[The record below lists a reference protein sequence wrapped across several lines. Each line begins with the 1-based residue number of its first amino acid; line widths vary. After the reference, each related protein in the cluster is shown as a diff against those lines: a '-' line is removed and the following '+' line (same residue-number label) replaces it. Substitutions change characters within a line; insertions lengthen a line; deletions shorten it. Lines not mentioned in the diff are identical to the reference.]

1 MDENQD
7 GQVSKEEFVSY
18 LKKFVLK
25 QAHLS
30 MTSVPADHSQAMTLL
45 NEAMNRTFK
54 KVLEDVAQ
62 VVGMKGDAE
71 VDQPNPN
78 LEDFEKPL
86 MLTEETIMQIQTLWL
101 ILDKTGD
108 DSISKDDF
116 LALARAC
123 WLKHGGAREYTE
135 GELATALRNYE
146 AFHRLPFG
154 SATVE
159 QLQSSSANIGGW
171 LRDGIQQEAIAKW
184 HEMSRHF
191 DADHSGDITPV
202 EFIDGFKKKAMG
214 EALDWEGIKSMPE
227 QTYLDVQAKINE
239 SVNLRLQNHVKMA
252 RAYLAQ
258 DAVPPSGDVELSPP
272 WNTEGWKR
280 VSTRLADQLRVN
292 TENLEKIEEIFNHLD
307 QTKDGVLTKDD
318 FRPTTSGE
326 VSLRDDSGSPP
337 FGRRSPPTAPRPP
350 PAPRSVRRQVYTRAA
365 FESL

>member
-1 MDENQD
+1 M
-7 GQVSKEEFVSY
+7 
-18 LKKFVLK
+18 KKFVLK

-45 NEAMNRTFK
+45 NEAMNRTLK

-86 MLTEETIMQIQTLWL
+86 MLTEETMMEIQRLWL

-108 DSISKDDF
+108 KKISVEDF
-116 LALARAC
+116 LALA
-123 WLKHGGAREYTE
+123 GGR
-135 GELATALRNYE
+135 GEA
-146 AFHRLPFG
+146 H
-154 SATVE
+154 
-159 QLQSSSANIGGW
+159 Q
-171 LRDGIQQEAIAKW
+171 QQEAIAKW
-184 HEMSRHF
+184 QEMSRHF

-202 EFIDGFKKKAMG
+202 EFINGFKEKAMG
-214 EALDWEGIKSMPE
+214 EALDWEGIKSLPE

-318 FRPTTSGE
+318 FRPRTSGE
-326 VSLRDDSGSPP
+326 VSLRDDSCSPP

-350 PAPRSVRRQVYTRAA
+350 PAARSVRRQVCMRAA
-365 FESL
+365 FESLLSPSDRALRVPRHLTEPL

>member
-1 MDENQD
+1 METERVAAMGIRDW
-7 GQVSKEEFVSY
+7 QV
-18 LKKFVLK
+18 
-25 QAHLS
+25 H
-30 MTSVPADHSQAMTLL
+30 
-45 NEAMNRTFK
+45 EA
-54 KVLEDVAQ
+54 A
-62 VVGMKGDAE
+62 DAE
-71 VDQPNPN
+71 LAALRAKLDAELRAREEAKLKRMEAERPQMNPRQETRAKELARLNAIFKQDEDAGNAIGAMKLLRQNPPNS
-78 LEDFEKPL
+78 
-86 MLTEETIMQIQTLWL
+86 T
-101 ILDKTGD
+101 TGG
-108 DSISKDDF
+108 SKD
-116 LALARAC
+116 LAAVEGLRKLAAKPTRQP
-123 WLKHGGAREYTE
+123 EYTE

-239 SVNLRLQNHVKMA
+239 SVNRRLQNHVKMA

-258 DAVPPSGDVELSPP
+258 DAVPPSGGVELSPP
-272 WNTEGWKR
+272 WNTKGWKR
-280 VSTRLADQLRVN
+280 VSTRSADQLRVN
-292 TENLEKIEEIFNHLD
+292 TENQEKIEEIFNHLD

-326 VSLRDDSGSPP
+326 VSL
-337 FGRRSPPTAPRPP
+337 
-350 PAPRSVRRQVYTRAA
+350 
-365 FESL
+365 